1 MPAPSGRR
9 ESRVSTPRCRFVSP
23 PPPNKISS
31 FPNLRFAVTS
41 NSTRV
46 ASVDADIDRYIFLE
60 GVGSN
65 PSYRVVDPK
74 SRLCKEM
81 HAIYQ
86 KVHTFKSI
94 EPKAY
99 FMVKQELGSFDLVLM
114 ANLIDRL
121 YKPTDCLAL
130 LPGLVNPGMHQPN

>member
-1 MPAPSGRR
+1 MYANIFKPKGKQSSNFP
-9 ESRVSTPRCRFVSP
+9 VSVCSP
-23 PPPNKISS
+23 PPNLLSS
-31 FPNLRFAVTS
+31 TLRFAVTS